1 MKFVC
6 DGKEYVRLSDIARE
20 YNINYK
26 TLWNRV
32 NNQLKENPNNNDITS
47 LVPVNKQLS
56 TDDLLDVLET
66 NVTGEIVEDT
76 KTLTAIN
83 NTSDKIEGEVLYN
96 SSNINILSGGIDELL
111 NCIDKYE
118 VKDINL
124 IDFENVNTTNLDN
137 FLKEGV
143 FNVFFYNACIYS
155 NKFYACIKNSKSIN
169 FQILSFESAPQLID
183 KVLIFYLGILVRKNL
198 KINIISRDHGY
209 NSCLRVLNLSNVNI
223 ISPSIEKK
231 QDKKDNDKVRSFV
244 RAFCVYVINNN
255 KYVRTGT
262 YYKRKELKE
271 IVREWYERKNEHLT
285 EIKLDDIINKFI
297 KYDILIEVST
307 KYHTNYSFILTK
319 MKLLAEE
326 KD

>member
-6 DGKEYVRLSDIARE
+6 DDKEYARLSDIARI
-20 YNINYK
+20 YNVNYK
-26 TLWNRV
+26 TLWTRV
-32 NNQLKENPNNNDITS
+32 NKQLKENPNNNDITS
-47 LVPVNKQLS
+47 LIKADNRQIS
-56 TDDLLDVLET
+56 TDELLNILET
-66 NVTGEIVEDT
+66 DI
-76 KTLTAIN
+76 A
-83 NTSDKIEGEVLYN
+83 GEVVKNTEYLTTIN
-96 SSNINILSGGIDELL
+96 DTNKSDNEENNISSNINILSGGIDELL

-183 KVLIFYLGILVRKNL
+183 KVLIFYLGILTNKEL

-209 NSCLRVLNLSNVNI
+209 NSCLRVLNLSNVHI
-223 ISPSIEKK
+223 ISPEKK
-231 QDKKDNDKVRSFV
+231 QDKGDNDKVRSFV
-244 RAFCVYVINNN
+244 RAFCIYIINNN
-255 KYVRTGT
+255 KYVRSGK